1 MKHGKKYRAS
11 AGKLEEGKVYSIEEA
26 IAFVRENAS
35 ASFDESVEVHVRLMT
50 NPKKSDEAVRV
61 TASLPHGTGKSKKV
75 AVVTGTQEKEAKAA
89 GASLVGGEDIVE
101 DIRSGKVTPGSDFDV
116 LLATPD
122 MMPKLAKVAKIL
134 GPKGLM
140 PSPKNETVTPKV
152 ADAVEALSKGAKIS
166 FKNDD
171 SSNIHQIIGKVSFTE
186 QQLRE
191 NMETFR
197 EALMK
202 AKPDALKGRLVK
214 SASISSTMGPGLSIE
229 F

>member
-11 AGKLEEGKVYSIEEA
+11 AGKLEEGKIYSIEDA

-35 ASFDESVEVHVRLMT
+35 AGFDESIEIHVRLMT
-50 NPKKSDEAVRV
+50 DPKKSDEAVRA
-61 TASLPHGTGKSKKV
+61 TASLPHGTGKSKNV

-89 GASLVGGEDIVE
+89 GATLVGGEDLIE
-101 DIRSGKVTPGSDFDV
+101 DIKSGKVTPGSDFDV

-122 MMPKLAKVAKIL
+122 IMPKLAKIAKIL

-140 PSPKNETVTPKV
+140 PSPKNETVTQKV
-152 ADAVEALSKGAKIS
+152 GDTVEALSKGAKIS

-171 SSNIHQIIGKVSFTE
+171 GSNIHQVIGKVSFSE
-186 QQLRE
+186 EQLRE
-191 NMETFR
+191 NLETFR
-197 EALMK
+197 EALIK
-202 AKPDALKGRLVK
+202 AKPEALKSRLVK